1 MRANEQLI
9 RRDGSGSWEDLS
21 KEVKVALG
29 RLEALFETEKA
40 LYTNMT
46 LPTHFILSVEKRL
59 DVNAGAG
66 LNGITS
72 LVINPNTPSVSP
84 RKSVKAKELF
94 ADEKVVGPVRV
105 SISMDVH

>member
-1 MRANEQLI
+1 MNEQLI
-9 RRDGSGSWEDLS
+9 RRDGSGSWDDLS
-21 KEVKVALG
+21 KEVKEALG

-59 DVNAGAG
+59 DVNAGSAG
-66 LNGITS
+66 LNGTTS
-72 LVINPNTPSVSP
+72 LVINPNTLSVSP
-84 RKSVKAKELF
+84 RKSVKAKELV
-94 ADEKVVGPVRV
+94 AEEKVVGPVRV